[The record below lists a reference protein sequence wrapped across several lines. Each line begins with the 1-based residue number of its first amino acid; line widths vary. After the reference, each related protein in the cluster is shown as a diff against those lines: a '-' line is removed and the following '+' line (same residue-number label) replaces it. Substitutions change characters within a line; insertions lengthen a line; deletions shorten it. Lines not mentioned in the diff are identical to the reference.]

1 MFCERLLG
9 RIREAEVDSGTAMLR
24 FSASMG
30 LAEIREEKA
39 KTDVIL
45 IRADQALY
53 KARESGRDRL
63 AANDSICGQDGKT
76 RLKPGLS

>member
-1 MFCERLLG
+1 
-9 RIREAEVDSGTAMLR
+9 
-24 FSASMG
+24 MG
-30 LAEIREEKA
+30 LAEIREGKA

-45 IRADQALY
+45 NRADQALY